1 MARPFSD
8 IVDRPEQEFSGPTRA
23 SCPGVMFR
31 KCRRKIM
38 TRLETEGAAMSIN
51 WIAEMSRISADVS
64 RHERVG
70 TERIS
75 NQSRNIGERVRQLGL
90 VDREVEP
97 RPRRSSAAT
106 PPPPARTL
114 REETEPSALR
124 AIHPRRRQEKQS
136 KRRILCR
143 EDQSRSD
150 HRSTQ
155 AFDILGKLP
164 QPFAAVG
171 RVFEPFES
179 GRNIKHGC
187 HRPVSGSVAIPFVS
201 TYCSHFLSPIR
212 VQIAG
217 RVVTETCSKQSRSLT
232 FSSLRL

>member
-1 MARPFSD
+1 MLTYRVTSGWAPKGFPTNQG
-8 IVDRPEQEFSGPTRA
+8 ILANEFGSWDWLTA
-23 SCPGVMFR
+23 
-31 KCRRKIM
+31 K
-38 TRLETEGAAMSIN
+38 
-51 WIAEMSRISADVS
+51 
-64 RHERVG
+64 
-70 TERIS
+70 
-75 NQSRNIGERVRQLGL
+75 
-90 VDREVEP
+90 VEP
-97 RPRRSSAAT
+97 RPRRSSAAMPPSHAPT
-106 PPPPARTL
+106 P
-114 REETEPSALR
+114 REETEPLALALR

-217 RVVTETCSKQSRSLT
+217 RVVAETCSKQSRSLT

>member
-75 NQSRNIGERVRQLGL
+75 NQSRNIGERVRQLDWLTAKLSHALAVPAPQCLRLLLGL
-90 VDREVEP
+90 CVRKRNLRHCGRSIRGGDRKNNRNVG
-97 RPRRSSAAT
+97 
-106 PPPPARTL
+106 
-114 REETEPSALR
+114 
-124 AIHPRRRQEKQS
+124 
-136 KRRILCR
+136 
-143 EDQSRSD
+143 
-150 HRSTQ
+150 
-155 AFDILGKLP
+155 F
-164 QPFAAVG
+164 FVG
-171 RVFEPFES
+171 R
-179 GRNIKHGC
+179 
-187 HRPVSGSVAIPFVS
+187 
-201 TYCSHFLSPIR
+201 T
-212 VQIAG
+212 
-217 RVVTETCSKQSRSLT
+217 RVVVTID
-232 FSSLRL
+232 